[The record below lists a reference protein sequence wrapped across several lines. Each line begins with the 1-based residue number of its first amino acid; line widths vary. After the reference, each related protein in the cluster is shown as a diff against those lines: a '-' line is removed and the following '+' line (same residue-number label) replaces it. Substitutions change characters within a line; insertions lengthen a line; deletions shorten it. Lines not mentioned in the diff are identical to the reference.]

1 MKKGQLINQIQTMFG
16 VTKNEIYFV
25 TLILAGLIIGTGVK
39 YFSQDDSEYINRR
52 NQIYQA
58 LDSIAEVNK
67 STYVGTDLSGTPD
80 PELALGDTI
89 IPKENTFPARQKKEL
104 PSGKININTAS
115 ITELMKLPGVGEAT
129 AQKIIEYRKNNPFNK
144 PEDIMNVKGIG
155 EKKFEK
161 MKPFITVK

>member
-1 MKKGQLINQIQTMFG
+1 MKKGKLINQIQTMTG

-25 TLILAGLIIGTGVK
+25 TLILLGLVIGSGIK
-39 YFSQDDSEYINRR
+39 FFSQDDTDYSNRR
-52 NQIYQA
+52 SQIYRA

-67 STYVGTDLSGTPD
+67 SSYVGTDLSGTPD

-89 IPKENTFPARQKKEL
+89 IPKENSYLIKQKKEL
-104 PSGKININTAS
+104 PTTVININTAS

-129 AQKIIEYRKNNPFNK
+129 AQKIIEYRKIRPFNK

-155 EKKFEK
+155 EKKFEN
-161 MKPFITVK
+161 MKPFISVK